1 MPKQPEFSAAPEV
14 SAQVTAAEISRLAGV
29 TRATVSNWRRRHMD
43 FPSPAGGTDSS
54 PLYDLAAVRTWLA
67 GRGHGEKVPPI
78 EELRTLLRLSAHDRS
93 AAVRLLPFA
102 LAQRSRPDL
111 FTAADALSDDDVAVR
126 AQASVHEL
134 PALPG
139 TRFDDVT
146 YTASDAALL
155 RAVLRCIDAGQTQDA
170 VDVLAERELED
181 EAASGAYATPG
192 PLADL
197 MARLLGAAT
206 PQSPYPV
213 RVFDPACGSGALL
226 VAAARQ
232 GAKYLYGQDLVPVQ
246 ARRSLV
252 HLGLEAPDPTA
263 DIRAEDSLRADAFAD
278 LTADGVL
285 CNPPYGDRD
294 WGHDELAYDPRWAY
308 GVPPRG
314 DSELAWVQHALAHIT
329 PGAFA
334 VILLP
339 PAAATRSLSRRIRAE
354 LIRAGALRAVVSLPA
369 GAAPPLHIGLH
380 VWILQRPELTAP
392 EHQSVLCVE
401 GASLTGSDG
410 KSGPRPARTL
420 GGSRTAGR
428 DGVVT
433 APWDSLTEGVLRYWT
448 SYATDPSGFED
459 VPGQARAVPVVDLL
473 DDLVDVT
480 PARNI
485 RTTAAAADPVVV
497 AEQARR
503 LRCELAQAA
512 EALAAS
518 ARQEDWPAAGA
529 QARQWRTATL
539 ADLTRGGALTIHRA
553 GPPSSR
559 ERDTPPPAE
568 FENRPVLS
576 GRDLATGQR
585 ATADP
590 ETPVPH
596 TTAIV
601 AEGDVLLA
609 EIRSDSGTK
618 ARVADEQD
626 SGAVIGRG
634 VRLIRPDP
642 KRLDAW
648 FLAGFLA
655 AEDNLNSASVG
666 TSSLHIDPSRL
677 RVPLLPLEE
686 QRRYGE
692 AFRHLYTLRQEARR
706 ATELAVL
713 MPKALA
719 DGLTGGTLLPPSSS
733 NGSDR
738 TDPTRPA
745 S

>member
-1 MPKQPEFSAAPEV
+1 M
-14 SAQVTAAEISRLAGV
+14 
-29 TRATVSNWRRRHMD
+29 
-43 FPSPAGGTDSS
+43 
-54 PLYDLAAVRTWLA
+54 
-67 GRGHGEKVPPI
+67 
-78 EELRTLLRLSAHDRS
+78 LRLSAHGRS
-93 AAVRLLPFA
+93 AAARLLPFV
-102 LAQRSRPDL
+102 LARHRRPEL
-111 FTAADALSDDDVAVR
+111 FEAADALSDDDVAVR

-134 PALPG
+134 SAPPG
-139 TRFDDVT
+139 ARFDDVT
-146 YTASDAALL
+146 YTATDVSLL
-155 RAVLRCIDAGQTQDA
+155 RAVLRCIDAGQTQGA

-206 PQSPYPV
+206 PQSPYPG

-232 GAKYLYGQDLVPVQ
+232 GAQHLYGQDLVPVQ
-246 ARRSLV
+246 ARRSLI
-252 HLGLEAPDPTA
+252 HLGLEASDSLA

-314 DSELAWVQHALAHIT
+314 DSELAWVQHALAHVT
-329 PGAFA
+329 PGAFV

-339 PAAATRSLSRRIRAE
+339 PAAASRSLSRRIRAE
-354 LIRAGALRAVVSLPA
+354 LIRTGALRAVISLPA

-380 VWILQRPELTAP
+380 VWILQRPELAAP

-401 GASLTGSDG
+401 GPALTDSES
-410 KSGPRPARTL
+410 KSVPRFARTSV
-420 GGSRTAGR
+420 GGGTAR
-428 DGVVT
+428 DGVV
-433 APWDSLTEGVLRYWT
+433 AAAWDALSEGVLRYWT
-448 SYATDPSGFED
+448 SYVTDPSGFAD
-459 VPGQARAVPVVDLL
+459 VPGQVRAVPIVDLL

-485 RTTAAAADPVVV
+485 RTTAAAADPVAV
-497 AEQARR
+497 AEQAGR
-503 LRCELAQAA
+503 LRNELASAA
-512 EALAAS
+512 ETLALAA
-518 ARQEDWPAAGA
+518 RQGEWPAAGA

-539 ADLTRGGALTIHRA
+539 ADLTRGGALTLHRA
-553 GPPSSR
+553 GPPSPR

-568 FENRPVLS
+568 FANRPVLS
-576 GRDLATGQR
+576 GRDLATGR
-585 ATADP
+585 WATADA
-590 ETPVPH
+590 ETSVPH
-596 TTAIV
+596 TTTII

-618 ARVADEQD
+618 ARVADAQD
-626 SGAVIGRG
+626 GGAVIGRG

-642 KRLDAW
+642 TRLDPW

-692 AFRHLYTLRQEARR
+692 AFRHLYALRQAARR
-706 ATELAVL
+706 ATELATL

-719 DGLTGGTLLPPSSS
+719 DGLTSGTLLPPP
-733 NGSDR
+733 NDSDGDGI
-738 TDPTRPA
+738 TPA
-745 S
+745 

>member
-1 MPKQPEFSAAPEV
+1 
-14 SAQVTAAEISRLAGV
+14 
-29 TRATVSNWRRRHMD
+29 
-43 FPSPAGGTDSS
+43 
-54 PLYDLAAVRTWLA
+54 LYDLAAVRTWLA
-67 GRGHGEKVPPI
+67 GRGHGQKGPPL
-78 EELRTLLRLSAHDRS
+78 EELRTLLRLSVHGRS
-93 AAVRLLPFA
+93 AAARLLPFV
-102 LAQRSRPDL
+102 LAQRRQPEL
-111 FTAADALSDDDVAVR
+111 FTAVDALSDDDVAAR
-126 AQASVHEL
+126 AQTSVHEL
-134 PALPG
+134 PTSPG
-139 TRFDDVT
+139 ARFDDVT

-155 RAVLRCIDAGQTQDA
+155 RTVLRCIDAGQIQDV

-181 EAASGAYATPG
+181 EAAGGAYATPD

-197 MARLLGAAT
+197 MARLLGAAA
-206 PQSPYPV
+206 PRSPYPA

-232 GAKYLYGQDLVPVQ
+232 GAHYLYGQDLVPVQ
-246 ARRSLV
+246 ARRSLI
-252 HLGLEAPDPTA
+252 HLGLEAPDATA
-263 DIRAEDSLRADAFAD
+263 DIRADDSLRADAFAG

-285 CNPPYGDRD
+285 CSPPYGDRD

-334 VILLP
+334 VVLLP

-369 GAAPPLHIGLH
+369 GASPPLHIGLH
-380 VWILQRPELTAP
+380 VWILQRPELTVP

-401 GASLTGSDG
+401 GAALTGSDG
-410 KSGPRPARTL
+410 KSGTRPARTS
-420 GGSRTAGR
+420 GGSRMTGR
-428 DGVVT
+428 DGAAT
-433 APWDSLTEGVLRYWT
+433 AAWGSMSEKVLRYWT
-448 SYATDPSGFED
+448 SYVTDPSGFED

-497 AEQARR
+497 AEQVRR
-503 LRCELAQAA
+503 LRSELARTA
-512 EALAAS
+512 EVLAES
-518 ARQEDWPAAGA
+518 VRQEDWPAAGA

-539 ADLTRGGALTIHRA
+539 ADLTRGGALTLHRA

-559 ERDTPPPAE
+559 EGDTPPPAE
-568 FENRPVLS
+568 FANRPVLS

-585 ATADP
+585 ATADSGI
-590 ETPVPH
+590 PVPH
-596 TTAIV
+596 ATAIV

-666 TSSLHIDPSRL
+666 TSSLNIDPTRL

-692 AFRHLYTLRQEARR
+692 AFRRLHTLSREARR
-706 ATELAVL
+706 ATELAVS
-713 MPKALA
+713 MPKTLA
-719 DGLTGGTLLPPSSS
+719 EGLTGGTLLPPSSPQ
-733 NGSDR
+733 GSDT
-738 TDPTRPA
+738 TDPAHPA

>member
-1 MPKQPEFSAAPEV
+1 MTKQPEHPAAPEV

-29 TRATVSNWRRRHMD
+29 TRATVSNWRRRHAD

-67 GRGHGEKVPPI
+67 GRGYKGKVSPL
-78 EELRTLLRLSAHDRS
+78 EELRTLLRLSAHGRS
-93 AAVRLLPFA
+93 AAARLLPFV
-102 LAQRSRPDL
+102 LAQRRRPDL
-111 FTAADALSDDDVAVR
+111 FEAVDALSDDDVAVR
-126 AQASVHEL
+126 AQVSVHKL
-134 PALPG
+134 PAPPG
-139 TRFDDVT
+139 ARFDDVA
-146 YTASDAALL
+146 YTASDASLL
-155 RAVLRCIDAGQTQDA
+155 RAVLSCIDAGQTQGA
-170 VDVLAERELED
+170 VDALAERELED
-181 EAASGAYATPG
+181 EAASGAYVTPG

-206 PQSPYPV
+206 PRSPYPG

-226 VAAARQ
+226 LAAARQ
-232 GAKYLYGQDLVPVQ
+232 GAQHLYGQDLVPVQ
-246 ARRSLV
+246 ARRSLI
-252 HLGLEAPDPTA
+252 HLGLEAPDSSA
-263 DIRAEDSLRADAFAD
+263 DIRVEDSLRADAFAD
-278 LTADGVL
+278 LTAEGVL

-334 VILLP
+334 VVLLP

-354 LIRAGALRAVVSLPA
+354 LIRAGALRAVISLP
-369 GAAPPLHIGLH
+369 GGVAPPLHIGLH
-380 VWILQRPELTAP
+380 VWILQRPELAAP

-401 GASLTGSDG
+401 GSALASSEG
-410 KSGPRPARTL
+410 KPVAHPLRTSAGARTV
-420 GGSRTAGR
+420 GR
-428 DGVVT
+428 DGLVAAAWGT
-433 APWDSLTEGVLRYWT
+433 LSEGVLRYWT
-448 SYATDPSGFED
+448 SYVTDPSGFED

-485 RTTAAAADPVVV
+485 RTTAAAADPVAV
-497 AEQARR
+497 AEQAGR
-503 LRCELAQAA
+503 LRRELAQAA
-512 EALAAS
+512 DALAAS
-518 ARQEDWPAAGA
+518 ARQEDWLAAGA

-568 FENRPVLS
+568 FVNRPVLS

-585 ATADP
+585 AVADP
-590 ETPVPH
+590 ETLVPH

-609 EIRSDSGTK
+609 EIRTDSGTK

-626 SGAVIGRG
+626 NGAVIGRG

-648 FLAGFLA
+648 FLAGFLS

-692 AFRHLYTLRQEARR
+692 AFRHLHTLQQAARR

-713 MPKALA
+713 MPKALT
-719 DGLTGGTLLPPSSS
+719 DGLTSGTLLPPSP

-738 TDPTRPA
+738 TGPTQPA

>member
-1 MPKQPEFSAAPEV
+1 MPKQPEPSVAPEV

-29 TRATVSNWRRRHMD
+29 TRATVSNWRRRHAD

-54 PLYDLAAVRTWLA
+54 PLYDLAEVRVWLA
-67 GRGHGEKVPPI
+67 GRGHGEKTPPL

-93 AAVRLLPFA
+93 VAARLLPFV
-102 LAQRSRPDL
+102 LAERRHPDL
-111 FTAADALSDDDVAVR
+111 FEAADALSDEDVALR
-126 AQASVHEL
+126 AQESVHEL
-134 PALPG
+134 SVPPG
-139 TRFDDVT
+139 ARFGDVS
-146 YTASDAALL
+146 YTASDASLL
-155 RAVLRCIDAGQTQDA
+155 RVVLRCIEAGQTQGA

-181 EAASGAYATPG
+181 EATSGAYVTPG
-192 PLADL
+192 PLALL

-206 PQSPYPV
+206 PQSPYPG

-232 GAKYLYGQDLVPVQ
+232 GAQHLYGQDLVPVQ
-246 ARRSLV
+246 ARRSLI
-252 HLGLEAPDPTA
+252 HLGLEAPDSTV
-263 DIRAEDSLRADAFAD
+263 DIRAEDSLRADAFTD
-278 LTADGVL
+278 LIADGVL

-314 DSELAWVQHALAHIT
+314 DSELAWVQHALAHVT

-334 VILLP
+334 VVLLP

-354 LIRAGALRAVVSLPA
+354 LIRTGALRAVVALPT
-369 GAAPPLHIGLH
+369 GTAPPLHIGLH
-380 VWILQRPELTAP
+380 MWILQRPELAAP
-392 EHQSVLCVE
+392 EHQLVLCVE
-401 GASLTGSDG
+401 GSALTDPDG
-410 KSGPRPARTL
+410 KSVPRSARTL
-420 GGSRTAGR
+420 VGSRMAGR
-428 DGVVT
+428 EGV
-433 APWDSLTEGVLRYWT
+433 AAAAWDTLSENVLRYWT
-448 SYATDPSGFED
+448 SYVSDPSGFED

-473 DDLVDVT
+473 DDLVDIT

-485 RTTAAAADPVVV
+485 RTMAAAADPAAV
-497 AEQARR
+497 AEQASR
-503 LRCELAQAA
+503 LRSELAHAA
-512 EALAAS
+512 DGLAAV
-518 ARQEDWPAAGA
+518 ARTEKWPAAGA
-529 QARQWRTATL
+529 EARQWRTATL

-559 ERDTPPPAE
+559 ERDPSPPAE
-568 FENRPVLS
+568 FANRPVLS
-576 GRDLATGQR
+576 GRDLAAGQR
-585 ATADP
+585 AADDP
-590 ETPVPH
+590 DTPVPH
-596 TTAIV
+596 PTAIV

-648 FLAGFLA
+648 FLAGFLS

-686 QRRYGE
+686 QRKYGE
-692 AFRHLYTLRQEARR
+692 AFRQLHAVRQVARR
-706 ATELAVL
+706 VTELATV
-713 MPKALA
+713 MPKTLA
-719 DGLTGGTLLPPSSS
+719 DGLTSGTLLPPPDD
-733 NGSDR
+733 SDGIA
-738 TDPTRPA
+738 PA
-745 S
+745 